1 MKRILLVATGGTIAS
16 RPTAT
21 GLTPMITSRE
31 ILEFVP
37 ETAEICQIDTR
48 QIANIDST
56 NMNAAHWLDMVRT
69 IQAEYDR
76 YDGFVISHGTDTMAY
91 TAAALS
97 YLIQHSPKPIVLT
110 GSQKS
115 IFLRDTDA
123 RTNLINAFRY
133 AADGRAHGVSLV
145 FDGLVIDGTRAR
157 KMRTKSFNA
166 FSSMD
171 FPELGVMREGQ
182 FLQYISDPAP
192 LGPPAF
198 TTALNDRVFVLKL
211 IPGMDASV
219 FQWLRGHYDALVI
232 ESFGVGGIPCAG
244 DEGFLTAIGDW
255 VSSGKVI
262 VMTTQVPHEGSD
274 MTVYQVGYQ
283 VKERYGIL
291 EAYDMTLEAI
301 VTKLMWILGQTRD
314 VERIRSRFYQP
325 VQHDLIR

>member
-198 TTALNDRVFVLKL
+198 TTALDDRVFVLKL

-244 DEGFLTAIGDW
+244 DECFLTAIGDW

-283 VKERYGIL
+283 VKEHYGIL

-314 VERIRSRFYQP
+314 VERIRSLFYQP

>member
-1 MKRILLVATGGTIAS
+1 MKHILLIATGGTIAS
-16 RPTAT
+16 RPTDA
-21 GLTPMITSRE
+21 GLAPMITSEE

-37 ETAEICQIDTR
+37 EVAQICRVSAI

-56 NMNAAHWLDMVRT
+56 NMTSAHWLLMVRS
-69 IQAEYDR
+69 IREHYDA

-97 YLIQHSPKPIVLT
+97 YLVQHSGKPIVLT

-133 AADGRAHGVSLV
+133 AADDRAHGVRLV
-145 FDGLVIDGTRAR
+145 FDGMVIDGTRAR
-157 KMRTKSFNA
+157 KTRTKSFNA

-171 FPELGVMREGQ
+171 YPELGILREDRY
-182 FLQYISDPAP
+182 LEYIHDSKPMGAP
-192 LGPPAF
+192 LF
-198 TTALNDRVFVLKL
+198 TTDLDDRVFVLKL
-211 IPGMDASV
+211 IPGMDASL
-219 FQWLRGHYDALVI
+219 FAWLREHYDALVI
-232 ESFGVGGIPCAG
+232 ESFGVGGVPCGG
-244 DEGFLTAIGDW
+244 DEGFLAAIEDW
-255 VSSGKVI
+255 VASGKVI

-274 MTVYQVGYQ
+274 MMVYQVGYQ
-283 VKERYGIL
+283 VKERFAVL

-314 VERIRSRFYQP
+314 PERIRELFYRP
-325 VQHDLIR
+325 VQHDHIQ

>member
-1 MKRILLVATGGTIAS
+1 MKHILLIATGGTIAS
-16 RPTAT
+16 RPTDT
-21 GLTPMITSRE
+21 GLAPMITSEE

-37 ETAEICQIDTR
+37 EVAEICRVSAI

-56 NMNAAHWLDMVRT
+56 NMKSAHWLLMVRT
-69 IQAEYDR
+69 IRDAYDQ

-97 YLIQHSPKPIVLT
+97 YLIQHAGKPIVLT

-133 AADGRAHGVSLV
+133 AADDRAHGVRLV
-145 FDGLVIDGTRAR
+145 FDGMVIDGTRAR

-171 FPELGVMREGQ
+171 YPELGVIREGQ
-182 FLQYISDPAP
+182 YLQYIPEP
-192 LGPPAF
+192 LPTQPPVF
-198 TTALNDRVFVLKL
+198 TTELDDRVFVLKL

-219 FQWLRGHYDALVI
+219 FAWLREHYDALVI
-232 ESFGVGGIPCAG
+232 ESFGVGGVPCEG
-244 DEGFLTAIGDW
+244 DEGFISAIEDW
-255 VSSGKVI
+255 VASGKVI

-274 MTVYQVGYQ
+274 MEVYQVGYQ
-283 VKERYGIL
+283 VKNRFGIL

-314 VERIRSRFYQP
+314 PDRVRALFYQP
-325 VQHDLIR
+325 VQHDQIR

>member
-1 MKRILLVATGGTIAS
+1 MKRILLIATGGTIAS
-16 RPTAT
+16 RPTDT
-21 GLTPMITSRE
+21 GLAPMITSRE

-37 ETAEICQIDTR
+37 EIAQICQVDAV
-48 QIANIDST
+48 QISNIDST

-69 IQAEYDR
+69 IQAAYED

-97 YLIQHSPKPIVLT
+97 YLIQRSPKPIVLT

-123 RTNLINAFRY
+123 RTNLMNAFRY
-133 AADGRAHGVSLV
+133 AADDRAQGVALV

-171 FPELGVMREGQ
+171 FPELGVIREEH
-182 FLQYISDPAP
+182 FLQYISEPKPQQPP
-192 LGPPAF
+192 LF
-198 TTALNDRVFVLKL
+198 TTTLDDRVFVLKL
-211 IPGMDASV
+211 IPGMDASI
-219 FQWLRGHYDALVI
+219 FAWLREHYDALVL
-232 ESFGVGGIPCAG
+232 ESFGVGGVPCAG
-244 DEGFLTAIGDW
+244 DEGFLAAIEDW
-255 VSSGKVI
+255 VRSGKVI

-274 MTVYQVGYQ
+274 MAIYQVGYQ
-283 VKERYGIL
+283 VKARFGIL

-314 VERIRSRFYQP
+314 PTRIRAMFYQP